1 MNHHRP
7 CSNIKEKMRKI
18 YRVIFF
24 RYVDGLL
31 VWKVLSKDNQ
41 QFQNT
46 VLGYTTFIH
55 LRFNFL
61 VKLPTNNQFC
71 KHHAMSFWDTICY
84 CLYQESLML
93 FSAYSIH
100 FLMKKKVWVKL
111 ISLYTT
117 FLNRLLLKKLG
128 RLLWSTILFLKFICL
143 LEWKLSVF
151 TSFETP
157 E

>member
-1 MNHHRP
+1 MLMD
-7 CSNIKEKMRKI
+7 CWCGKFCRKI
-18 YRVIFF
+18 ISSSKILFWDIQR
-24 RYVDGLL
+24 
-31 VWKVLSKDNQ
+31 LS
-41 QFQNT
+41 
-46 VLGYTTFIH
+46 I

-71 KHHAMSFWDTICY
+71 KHHEMSFWDTICY

>member
-1 MNHHRP
+1 MLMD
-7 CSNIKEKMRKI
+7 CWCGKFCQKI
-18 YRVIFF
+18 ISSSKILFWDIQR
-24 RYVDGLL
+24 
-31 VWKVLSKDNQ
+31 LS
-41 QFQNT
+41 
-46 VLGYTTFIH
+46 I

-128 RLLWSTILFLKFICL
+128 GLLWSTVLFLKFICL

-151 TSFETP
+151 TRFETP

>member
-1 MNHHRP
+1 MLMD
-7 CSNIKEKMRKI
+7 CWCGKFCQKI
-18 YRVIFF
+18 ISSSKILFWDIQR
-24 RYVDGLL
+24 
-31 VWKVLSKDNQ
+31 LS
-41 QFQNT
+41 
-46 VLGYTTFIH
+46 I

>member
-1 MNHHRP
+1 MLMD
-7 CSNIKEKMRKI
+7 CWCGKFCQKI
-18 YRVIFF
+18 ISSSKILFWDIQR
-24 RYVDGLL
+24 
-31 VWKVLSKDNQ
+31 LS
-41 QFQNT
+41 
-46 VLGYTTFIH
+46 I

-128 RLLWSTILFLKFICL
+128 GLLWSTILFLKFICL

-151 TSFETP
+151 TRFETP

>member
-18 YRVIFF
+18 YRVIFSDMLMDCWCGKF
-24 RYVDGLL
+24 CRKIISSSKILFWDIQR
-31 VWKVLSKDNQ
+31 LS
-41 QFQNT
+41 
-46 VLGYTTFIH
+46 I

>member
-1 MNHHRP
+1 MLMD
-7 CSNIKEKMRKI
+7 CWCGKFCQKI
-18 YRVIFF
+18 ISSSKILFWDIQR
-24 RYVDGLL
+24 
-31 VWKVLSKDNQ
+31 LS
-41 QFQNT
+41 
-46 VLGYTTFIH
+46 I

-128 RLLWSTILFLKFICL
+128 GLLWSTILFLKFICL

>member
-1 MNHHRP
+1 MLMD
-7 CSNIKEKMRKI
+7 CWCGKFCRKI
-18 YRVIFF
+18 ISSFKILF
-24 RYVDGLL
+24 WDIQGLSI
-31 VWKVLSKDNQ
+31 LS
-41 QFQNT
+41 
-46 VLGYTTFIH
+46 
-55 LRFNFL
+55 FNFL

-71 KHHAMSFWDTICY
+71 KHHAISFWDTICY

-100 FLMKKKVWVKL
+100 FLMKKKVWFKL
-111 ISLYTT
+111 ISLYTA
-117 FLNRLLLKKLG
+117 FLNRLLLKKFG
-128 RLLWSTILFLKFICL
+128 GLLWSTILFLKFICL

>member
-1 MNHHRP
+1 MLMD
-7 CSNIKEKMRKI
+7 CWCGKFCRKI
-18 YRVIFF
+18 ISSSKILFWDIQR
-24 RYVDGLL
+24 
-31 VWKVLSKDNQ
+31 LS
-41 QFQNT
+41 
-46 VLGYTTFIH
+46 I

-128 RLLWSTILFLKFICL
+128 GLLWSTVLFLKFICL

-151 TSFETP
+151 TRFETP